1 MKHVRLVRYLSAVIA
16 LTGSLALAARK
27 DQGPEPTEKLTYKEI
42 AGLKLELWMWKPV
55 DWKAT
60 DKRGA
65 IVFYHGGGWRSGG
78 PPAFARQSAKL
89 AEDGMVA
96 FSVQYRLLSQ
106 DGVKIDDCVK
116 DAKSAFRWVRVHA
129 AELGID
135 PEKIAAG
142 GGSAGG
148 HLAAALSTLDEINDP
163 ADDLKVST
171 RPVALVL
178 FNPAANLDFPKALEG
193 KTEEQKKE
201 LFVLS
206 PYHHL
211 KAGQPPTIIF
221 HGDADHHGADSNRSG
236 LRGEDEGTRR
246 IMRGLHICRAKPCIF
261 QQGAVCVG
269 HAQVGRGVL
278 AEAEIVEV
286 RGKAPRGGAG
296 FNRGF
301 HGFCG

>member
-1 MKHVRLVRYLSAVIA
+1 MAFVA
-16 LTGSLALAARK
+16 SLAPAAEK
-27 DQGPEPTEKLTYKEI
+27 SQGPEPSEKLTYKEI
-42 AGLKLELWMWKPV
+42 AGTKLELWVWKPA

-60 DKRGA
+60 DKRSG

-89 AEDGMVA
+89 AERGMVA
-96 FSVQYRLLSQ
+96 FSVQYRLISQ
-106 DGVKIDDCVK
+106 DGVTIEDCVK
-116 DAKSAFRWVRVHA
+116 DAKSAFRWVRAHA

-148 HLAAALSTLDEINDP
+148 HLAAALTTLDDINDP
-163 ADDLKVST
+163 ADDLKVGT

-193 KTEEQKKE
+193 KTEEQKKKM
-201 LFVLS
+201 FTLS

-221 HGDADHHGADSNRSG
+221 HGDADTTVPIQTVQAYATKVKELGGSCEVSVSAGQSHSFFNKEPYVWDTLKVAEEFLKKQG
-236 LRGEDEGTRR
+236 L
-246 IMRGLHICRAKPCIF
+246 LK
-261 QQGAVCVG
+261 
-269 HAQVGRGVL
+269 
-278 AEAEIVEV
+278 
-286 RGKAPRGGAG
+286 
-296 FNRGF
+296 
-301 HGFCG
+301 

>member
-1 MKHVRLVRYLSAVIA
+1 MNQLRIMRLLPVLIA
-16 LTGSLALAARK
+16 LIGPMALWAQK
-27 DQGPEPTEKLTYKEI
+27 DQGPEPTEKLTYKEV
-42 AGLKLELWMWKPV
+42 AGTKLELWMWKPA

-89 AEDGMVA
+89 AERGMMA
-96 FSVQYRLLSQ
+96 FSVRYRLLSQ
-106 DGVKIDDCVK
+106 DGVKIEDCVK
-116 DAKSAFRWVRVHA
+116 DAKSAFRWVRAHV

-148 HLAAALSTLDEINDP
+148 HLAAALSTLDDINDP

-171 RPVALVL
+171 LPTALVL

-201 LFVLS
+201 MFTLS

-221 HGDADHHGADSNRSG
+221 HGDADITVPIQTVQAYA
-236 LRGEDEGTRR
+236 
-246 IMRGLHICRAKPCIF
+246 AKVKELGGSCE
-261 QQGAVCVG
+261 VCVSAG
-269 HAQVGRGVL
+269 QSHSFFNKEPYVWDTLKA
-278 AEAEIVEV
+278 AEEFLQKQ
-286 RGKAPRGGAG
+286 GLLK
-296 FNRGF
+296 
-301 HGFCG
+301 